1 MSMLKNK
8 LIISIIGFYLFW
20 VGAMPFIVSGTVTAL
35 CKNISH
41 NTKYNI
47 EVVKPRAYFSILP
60 TVRFD
65 ADKVLFNIE
74 NKDFEAELSNFKI
87 RLRLLPLLTGRF
99 HINSLAMNAL
109 EFNSTLENN
118 LELDK
123 DFFYKLESTRFKLDS
138 FEIKD
143 FKTQFYRKDIKTP
156 IYFSGHDFLYS
167 KHNRFVKLKLNSEL
181 KIRDAISTTSLNLF
195 LPKNNDI
202 KKTVFE
208 IAVEAGFKGTLEDWE
223 RAVANEELNGEE
235 AVECRCSGCQNRIT
249 LGDAIIIAQTHYF
262 AVYYKDDNFG
272 WADIAK
278 LASEDVEN
286 WYIEISPEDVFN
298 DGVEYIYKGQCYIY
312 TINKESGKIIE
323 INSSG
328 E

>member
-1 MSMLKNK
+1 MKKLLLLVLILTMA
-8 LIISIIGFYLFW
+8 LIICSCQEQTI
-20 VGAMPFIVSGTVTAL
+20 
-35 CKNISH
+35 
-41 NTKYNI
+41 
-47 EVVKPRAYFSILP
+47 
-60 TVRFD
+60 
-65 ADKVLFNIE
+65 
-74 NKDFEAELSNFKI
+74 
-87 RLRLLPLLTGRF
+87 
-99 HINSLAMNAL
+99 
-109 EFNSTLENN
+109 
-118 LELDK
+118 
-123 DFFYKLESTRFKLDS
+123 DS
-138 FEIKD
+138 ANE
-143 FKTQFYRKDIKTP
+143 Q
-156 IYFSGHDFLYS
+156 
-167 KHNRFVKLKLNSEL
+167 EQE
-181 KIRDAISTTSLNLF
+181 
-195 LPKNNDI
+195 
-202 KKTVFE
+202 KTVFE

-223 RAVANEELNGEE
+223 RAVANEELDGEE